1 MKLPF
6 VSRARFDLIEHN
18 FSEARKFFAEERT
31 LNLEREAAL
40 VSMTATWKAM
50 FDAERIRNDGLVQ
63 KLLDLK
69 QQGFTSAAQRVST
82 PAVMPSKIEDAINEK
97 AGTNGALR
105 RHLSRWAA
113 QQQATNKS
121 EDAIVEA
128 LTEWRDPDGD
138 EAET

>member
-1 MKLPF
+1 MKLP
-6 VSRARFDLIEHN
+6 VSHARFALLLHN
-18 FSEARKFFAEERT
+18 YDEAKKLYAAG
-31 LNLEREAAL
+31 LAREQE
-40 VSMTATWKAM
+40 SSATWKAL
-50 FDAERIRNDGLVQ
+50 FDAERLRNDGLVQ
-63 KLLDLK
+63 ELLDLK
-69 QQGFTSAAQRVST
+69 QQGFTSATQRVSV
-82 PAVMPSKIEDAINEK
+82 PAAMPSKIEDAINEK